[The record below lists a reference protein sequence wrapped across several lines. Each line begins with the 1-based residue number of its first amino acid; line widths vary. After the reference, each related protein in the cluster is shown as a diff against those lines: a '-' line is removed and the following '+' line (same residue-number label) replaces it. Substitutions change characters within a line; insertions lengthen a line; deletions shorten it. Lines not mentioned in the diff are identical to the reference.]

1 MGFFNYFSSNNGWK
15 NAKVKILFVDLQSI
29 KIQKTVFKS
38 SALFRLHMIVFLWGF
53 TAILGKLIHAN
64 AQILVFYRMFFAS
77 VFLYVFIRFFKR
89 ESLNISRKLMI
100 QLAIIGGFMAFH
112 WFCFFYSIKVSN
124 VSIALSCLSLSTL
137 FASILEP
144 IVFKRKIDIS
154 EVIMGIVIVICMGLI
169 FKTEFQYKEGIFF
182 GILTALFGTIFS
194 VFNGK
199 IFGKTSSGNIIFYE
213 IFSGFLIL
221 SILYVFMGQIS
232 HLNEI
237 SYRDLALIILLASVF
252 TAFPMLESVNL
263 MKYIS
268 PFTLI
273 LTVNLEPV
281 YGIILAFFIFGDSE
295 EMSPIFYIAS
305 LIMILAIIAN
315 GIIKARRGTKNL
327 DI

>member
-1 MGFFNYFSSNNGWK
+1 
-15 NAKVKILFVDLQSI
+15 
-29 KIQKTVFKS
+29 
-38 SALFRLHMIVFLWGF
+38 MIVFLWGF
-53 TAILGKLIHAN
+53 TAILGKMIHAN
-64 AQILVFYRMFFAS
+64 AQILVFYRMLFAA
-77 VFLYVFIRFFKR
+77 VFLYIFIRFFKR

-112 WFCFFYSIKVSN
+112 WLCFFYSIKVSN

-154 EVIMGIVIVICMGLI
+154 EVVMGIVIVICMGLI
-169 FKTEFQYKEGIFF
+169 FKTEFQYKEGIFY

-194 VFNGK
+194 VFNGR

-221 SILYVFMGQIS
+221 TVLYVFMGQIS

-305 LIMILAIIAN
+305 LIMILAIVAN
-315 GIIKARRGTKNL
+315 GIIKARRSTKNL